1 MIPELLAT
9 FKFDYPFLGNL
20 NFHGNLVIKKGMS
33 NANLSACEHLLLMM
47 KLLVG
52 ISLTYVK

>member
-20 NFHGNLVIKKGMS
+20 NFHGNK
-33 NANLSACEHLLLMM
+33 EE
-47 KLLVG
+47 
-52 ISLTYVK
+52 

>member
-20 NFHGNLVIKKGMS
+20 NFHGNLVIKRGMS
-33 NANLSACEHLLLMM
+33 NANLSECEHLLLIM

-52 ISLTYVK
+52 TSLT